1 MKASQK
7 GAISSSG
14 NSNKHAHKNNNSTLL
29 IKAYGRSD
37 KDKHNDGKVVSE
49 KQGPTDWSCFGL
61 KSKYRGERE
70 REEVWQLWKSA
81 NQIAVKSL
89 DQNFILPVV
98 KIDRHPFYIQ
108 YYKHLSIEN
117 SECLVRTKSRL
128 LMKRFVF
135 DVQEVWLTNLEHLR
149 EHNPVFMYTN
159 NENSSSSPQK
169 ISEESGDNLLRG
181 NGLDHRRDVKS
192 IESMDSQIQSVSQK
206 RAFSKAYHTA
216 RLPSVQIML
225 DYVAAPTPYLRDIKC
240 IPPTIEPLIRDV
252 RISSVSASRLGMSST
267 IPDLYSQ
274 RKYPDLF
281 YVLHIDRLL
290 PSVEFVQQGVVTEV
304 LWRFTLFCS
313 EDSTETQVY
322 ECPESSIA
330 AYVAEYIFLKA
341 NVDNNNMENNNNQ
354 YHEAVDH
361 RTPYMLCSS
370 AVYNSPDSVI
380 LPFSVGSSN
389 SNTTA
394 ASLEIIADLSVAVIG
409 FSRTYENGTD
419 QFTYF
424 DCKQNV
430 ALFDRHVDDIHAIK
444 IEICVR
450 MLRYADE
457 ALSTSIRNDVHD
469 QRIFLEC
476 SPPELRHLLHNA
488 PCGSNSDLNL
498 FSLSNIHW
506 WLNENRNSDLWPYLS
521 EHLILESPTVTVDT
535 ASYQLRFTT
544 TTIQRQAYKSDGS
557 GVSKVRP
564 EQVPGAL
571 STLEALSCAYELLE
585 TIRLIPL
592 INSQHSLMLVNSSTD
607 LLSKSEHKSHL
618 DSSSKLY
625 DVHLPSDSRSKAMSA
640 INPIVK
646 QMIADGLWEGIEDSA
661 LNSSMILSSALQY
674 VTQVPG
680 SYEYGRKGLWWTD
693 QNTAPKEYTQ
703 AAVKLYRETRASST
717 KSVLV
722 NVTYALDSS
731 KKFPVVI
738 ANENFSTFPQHYP
751 AEEIDQLIPVIT
763 IRPLNLLSQKL
774 VSPVETRLSSTML
787 VFSSIGI
794 EGVDFM
800 PRDTPTLPK
809 GYKKHVPVKN
819 M

>member
-1 MKASQK
+1 MKVSLK
-7 GAISSSG
+7 GSSSSSG

-37 KDKHNDGKVVSE
+37 KDKNDDGKVMSE

-81 NQIAVKSL
+81 NQHAVKSL

-98 KIDRHPFYIQ
+98 KIDRHPFFIQ

-135 DVQEVWLTNLEHLR
+135 DVKEVWLTNLEHLR
-149 EHNPVFMYTN
+149 EHNPAFIYTS

-216 RLPSVQIML
+216 RLPSVNIML
-225 DYVAAPTPYLRDIKC
+225 DYVAVPTPYLRDIKC

-252 RISSVSASRLGMSST
+252 RISSTSRLGMSST
-267 IPDLYSQ
+267 VTDLYSQ
-274 RKYPDLF
+274 KKYPDLY

-304 LWRFTLFCS
+304 LWRFTLFNS

-322 ECPESSIA
+322 ECSESSIA

-341 NVDNNNMENNNNQ
+341 NVDNNMDNNKEH
-354 YHEAVDH
+354 HEAVD

-370 AVYNSPDSVI
+370 AVYNSPDCVI
-380 LPFSVGSSN
+380 LPFSVDSRI
-389 SNTTA
+389 NTTA

-424 DCKQNV
+424 DCVQNA
-430 ALFDRHVDDIHAIK
+430 ALFDRYEDDIHAIK

-457 ALSTSIRNDVHD
+457 ASSTSSRTDVRD

-488 PCGSNSDLNL
+488 PCGSKSDFNL
-498 FSLSNIHW
+498 FSLSNLRW
-506 WLNENRNSDLWPYLS
+506 WLDENRKSDLWPFLS
-521 EHLILESPTVTVDT
+521 EHLILESLTVAADT

-564 EQVPGAL
+564 EQVLGAL

-585 TIRLIPL
+585 TIRLMPL
-592 INSQHSLMLVNSSTD
+592 NISQHSLILVNSSTD

-625 DVHLPSDSRSKAMSA
+625 DVHLPSDSRSNAMTV

-680 SYEYGRKGLWWTD
+680 SYEYGRKGLWWAD